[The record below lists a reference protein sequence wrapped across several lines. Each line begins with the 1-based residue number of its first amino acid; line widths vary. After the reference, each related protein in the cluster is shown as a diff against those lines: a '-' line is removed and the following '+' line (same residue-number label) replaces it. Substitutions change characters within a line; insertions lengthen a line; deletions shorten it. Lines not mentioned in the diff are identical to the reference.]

1 MLFKRRK
8 PPKENPLLQE
18 INKTK
23 NELES
28 AYSQFENVIDPDLIT
43 CWIYQINAIQ
53 ERYSFLLKQM
63 KNMPVESSLKKRRT
77 KAKHY

>member
-23 NELES
+23 NELDSYTLGE
-28 AYSQFENVIDPDLIT
+28 
-43 CWIYQINAIQ
+43 
-53 ERYSFLLKQM
+53 
-63 KNMPVESSLKKRRT
+63 
-77 KAKHY
+77 